1 MVDDRDAITAA
12 ADDLEQRFGTP
23 AALAAD
29 PALSRDDK
37 VALLERWRLDAL
49 RLSDSEQEGMGGGE
63 HPHLGEIER
72 LLLELKGG

>member
-1 MVDDRDAITAA
+1 MVDDRESINAA

-23 AALAAD
+23 AVLAERSD
-29 PALSRDDK
+29 LSSDDK
-37 VALLERWRLDAL
+37 IALLERWRLDAL

-72 LLLELKGG
+72 LLLELRGG